1 MKYMH
6 RQNDNELVPLD
17 TALQAWSSGY
27 VQSATILCVQ
37 QICHVRLHS
46 LLQLQHQ
53 YLMKV
58 LDMSAANAHPVKQK
72 HNGRRFRATR
82 EAPGTQSQVVSA
94 PFFFCKVESVDF
106 FFSCVFFGYRNTL
119 NLPATFS

>member
-6 RQNDNELVPLD
+6 RQNDND
-17 TALQAWSSGY
+17 IGY
-27 VQSATILCVQ
+27 CLANRCSMVLWLCTISDHTLCATD
-37 QICHVRLHS
+37 CHVRLHS

-82 EAPGTQSQVVSA
+82 EAPGTQSQLVSA
-94 PFFFCKVESVDF
+94 PFLLQ
-106 FFSCVFFGYRNTL
+106 GRIN
-119 NLPATFS
+119 